1 MQKRLFYL
9 DWLRLLAVFLGLV
22 FHAGRPFDAW
32 PWLVKGSFLAGL
44 TFFQEALTTVRLPL
58 LFFVSGAATAFALGR
73 RTARGYVLDRF
84 KRLMVPL
91 GVGVLLITPPQMYIW
106 RISLSPSDPQHFSGT
121 YVQFLTGLW
130 LGKEGHLTTQHLW
143 FLLYLFIFS
152 LLVLPLF
159 LYWRSSKGQ
168 LGLAKLEGWL
178 HGSPVRLW
186 LLLMAFLGVA
196 LLLSVLLR
204 RHPGLV
210 EDLQNLLFYFFL
222 FGLGFLLY
230 ARPSLLALV
239 FRLRRSFLAV
249 SLIAVTLKVYLFA
262 VLFPREEYN
271 HSLVFPLYHF
281 YWILRDLG
289 AFAAILASLAY
300 AQKYLNKPSS
310 FLDRA
315 RHWVYPFYIWHQT
328 VIVVLGYFV
337 VQWNIPAIG
346 QYGLLLLAS
355 LVVTVFL
362 SEAVQHSVLSRFL
375 FGVYRKD
382 LARGKSTKL
391 EASS

>member
-1 MQKRLFYL
+1 M
-9 DWLRLLAVFLGLV
+9 
-22 FHAGRPFDAW
+22 
-32 PWLVKGSFLAGL
+32 
-44 TFFQEALTTVRLPL
+44 
-58 LFFVSGAATAFALGR
+58 
-73 RTARGYVLDRF
+73 RF
-84 KRLMVPL
+84 
-91 GVGVLLITPPQMYIW
+91 
-106 RISLSPSDPQHFSGT
+106 
-121 YVQFLTGLW
+121 
-130 LGKEGHLTTQHLW
+130 
-143 FLLYLFIFS
+143 
-152 LLVLPLF
+152 
-159 LYWRSSKGQ
+159 
-168 LGLAKLEGWL
+168 
-178 HGSPVRLW
+178 W

-230 ARPSLLALV
+230 ARPGLLTLV
-239 FRLRRSFLAV
+239 FRLRRSFLV
-249 SLIAVTLKVYLFA
+249 VGLIAVTFKAYLFT
-262 VLFPREEYN
+262 VLFPRGEFN
-271 HSLVFPLYHF
+271 HF

-346 QYGLLLLAS
+346 QYGLLLLGS

-382 LARGKSTKL
+382 LARGKGATKL
-391 EASS
+391 EVSS